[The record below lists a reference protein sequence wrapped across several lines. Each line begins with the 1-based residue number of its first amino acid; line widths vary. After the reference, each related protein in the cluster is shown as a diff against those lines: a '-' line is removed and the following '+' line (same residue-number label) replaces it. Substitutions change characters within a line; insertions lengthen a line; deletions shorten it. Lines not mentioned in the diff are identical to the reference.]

1 MKKRL
6 LILFAL
12 ICLILAGCTT
22 TGAAQPEESVD
33 DNTIALPAE
42 TDPASDPFNRN
53 TQGVVDEDVT
63 RDHFHNK
70 DRDTVPKNAD
80 GLSFEDFDFYY
91 DIMYDGVPEEAYFPA
106 VKYAEGLWKYDL
118 IFRYDSST
126 DGYYYEEMGYAEFGI
141 DYDREEII
149 ITLHPRMAND
159 GYEAWPTS
167 DEEIGYEPF
176 GGGFD
181 EDDNLRLYG
190 NNAVVDC
197 QYYYAYS
204 GREYFIS
211 EIWISEE
218 DFGMLLMTRGQE

>member
-1 MKKRL
+1 MKKHL
-6 LILFAL
+6 LILFLL
-12 ICLILAGCTT
+12 IAMILTGCASSAGNTEPVNGT
-22 TGAAQPEESVD
+22 D
-33 DNTIALPAE
+33 TIALPEEVE
-42 TDPASDPFNRN
+42 TIEDPFSRN
-53 TQGVVDEDVT
+53 TQGEYDEDVT

-70 DRDTVPKNAD
+70 DRETVPESAD
-80 GLSFEDFDFYY
+80 GLLFEDFDFYY
-91 DIMYDGVPEEAYFPA
+91 DIMYDGVPEDAYFPA

-126 DGYYYEEMGYAEFGI
+126 DGYYYEEMGYAELGV
-141 DYDREEII
+141 DYDRDQII

-167 DEEIGYEPF
+167 DREVGYEPF
-176 GGGFD
+176 AGGFD
-181 EDDNLRLYG
+181 ENDNLRLYG
-190 NNAVVDC
+190 NDAVIDC

-218 DFGMLLMTRGQE
+218 DFGMLLLTRGQN